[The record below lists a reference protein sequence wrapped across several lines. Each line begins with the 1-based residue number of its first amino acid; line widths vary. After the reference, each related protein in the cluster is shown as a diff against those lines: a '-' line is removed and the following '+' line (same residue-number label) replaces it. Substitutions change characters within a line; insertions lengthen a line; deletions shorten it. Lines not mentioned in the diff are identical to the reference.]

1 MIKVITLIMNLFFQV
16 AGKNTQKLCEYT
28 YTCIYFLESF
38 LKAVH
43 KAFCPSGPKTK
54 VWFFITF

>member
-28 YTCIYFLESF
+28 YNIYFLESI

-43 KAFCPSGPKTK
+43 KAFCPSGPKIK
-54 VWFFITF
+54 VVLIS